1 MAVNA
6 NETEVKYDAPAGI
19 ALPDLDALPQ
29 VAGTSGADEEQ
40 LEAEYYDTAD
50 LRLMRAGITLR
61 RRRGGHDQG
70 WHLKLPAGADTRREI
85 QLPIGRGGGRVP
97 AELAHLVRVHT
108 RGEPL
113 RPIARVTTRRQ
124 RQILLGRHGESLAE
138 IAADDV
144 HAQLL
149 DGTADESR
157 WHEVEVELTG
167 GDRQLL
173 KAADARLRRDGLR
186 PAGASAKLERALG
199 GRLPTP
205 AGQRP
210 LTPSSPAGQVV
221 LAYLRAHTDKLT
233 SLDPMVRREEPDSVH
248 QMRVASRRL
257 RSTLRSFGKIIRR
270 SDTQQLAEELKW
282 LGDLLGE
289 ARDGEVLA
297 GHLQAHLRQ
306 LPAELVVGPIQARVQ
321 GHFAPARAA
330 AHRAVVAALDS
341 QRYFSLLD
349 ELDRLASEPP
359 LTRRAARPAAEVL
372 PAAVLR
378 GYRQTA
384 RRMRRAQ
391 HTEAGPA
398 RDAALHQARKAAKR
412 ARYAGEAVTPAL
424 GDEAR
429 RFTKRMKELQSV
441 LGDHQD
447 SVIARQVERELGM
460 GAHLADENAFTYGLL
475 FGRDACD
482 GERLQARADK
492 VWKRASRPRYR
503 RWMG

>member
-1 MAVNA
+1 MAVDA
-6 NETEVKYDAPAGI
+6 NETEVKYDAPAGT

-29 VAGTSGADEEQ
+29 VAGSSGADEEQ

-70 WHLKLPAGADTRREI
+70 WPLKLPAGADTRREI
-85 QLPIGRGGGRVP
+85 RLPIGRGGGRVP
-97 AELAHLVRVHT
+97 AELAHLVRGHT

-138 IAADDV
+138 VAADDV

-149 DGTADESR
+149 DGTADESH

-167 GDRQLL
+167 GDRRLL
-173 KAADARLRRDGLR
+173 KAADSRLRRDGLR

-199 GRLPTP
+199 DRLPTP

-221 LAYLRAHTDKLT
+221 LAYLRAHTEKLT
-233 SLDPMVRREEPDSVH
+233 SLDPMVRRDEPDSVH
-248 QMRVASRRL
+248 QMRVATRRL

-270 SDTQQLAEELKW
+270 GDTQQLAGELKW

-297 GHLQAHLRQ
+297 GHLQANLRQ
-306 LPAELVVGPIQARVQ
+306 MPAELVVGPIQARVQ

-330 AHRAVVAALDS
+330 AQRAVLAALDS
-341 QRYFSLLD
+341 RRYFSLLD
-349 ELDRLASEPP
+349 ELDRLAAEPP
-359 LTRRAARPAAEVL
+359 LTRRAARPAADVL
-372 PAAVLR
+372 PAAVR
-378 GYRQTA
+378 RPYRQTA
-384 RRMRRAQ
+384 RRMRQARRAA
-391 HTEAGPA
+391 AGPA
-398 RDAALHQARKAAKR
+398 RDAALHEARKAAKR

-424 GDEAR
+424 GQEAG
-429 RFTKRMKELQSV
+429 RFTRQLKKLQSV

-447 SVIARQVERELGM
+447 TVIARQVERELGM
-460 GAHLADENAFTYGLL
+460 SAHLAGENAFSYGLL
-475 FGRDACD
+475 YERDACD
-482 GERLQARADK
+482 AGQLQAQARRTWQEARRA
-492 VWKRASRPRYR
+492 RYR
-503 RWMG
+503 RWLG